1 MNRFTRGQH
10 HDRPRAVRALLER
23 PPAVIENG
31 WSDAVLAL
39 FSADPLL
46 EWVPVLGS
54 GSRPLAVAG
63 RPLGL
68 NVEPRLAGVERVE
81 PELSLPDA
89 ITRAMTRPASE
100 RLVPLLRCDSRDR
113 YVAVV
118 RVERIVAELAGAY
131 QAHSLPASQP

>member
-1 MNRFTRGQH
+1 MNRFSRDHEEGQ
-10 HDRPRAVRALLER
+10 RSVRALLER
-23 PPAVIENG
+23 PPSVKEKG

-39 FSADPLL
+39 FEADLTL

-68 NVEPRLAGVERVE
+68 NVEPRLGGVERVE
-81 PELSLPDA
+81 PDLSLPDA
-89 ITRAMTRPASE
+89 VRRALARPASE
-100 RLVPLLRCDSRDR
+100 RLVPLLRCDTRDR

-118 RVERIVAELAGAY
+118 RVERIIEELADAY
-131 QAHSLPASQP
+131 EAQPLPSPQS

>member
-1 MNRFTRGQH
+1 MNRFIRGQE
-10 HDRPRAVRALLER
+10 DGRPRTVRALLER
-23 PPAVIENG
+23 PPSVKEKG
-31 WSDAVLAL
+31 WSEAVLGL
-39 FSADPLL
+39 FAADPEL

-81 PELSLPDA
+81 PDETLPEA
-89 ITRAMTRPASE
+89 VGRALARPSWE
-100 RLVPLLRCDSRDR
+100 RLVPLLRCDSQER

-118 RVERIVAELAGAY
+118 RVERIIAELADAY
-131 QAHSLPASQP
+131 AAQSLPSPQS

>member
-1 MNRFTRGQH
+1 MTRFSRG
-10 HDRPRAVRALLER
+10 DEDERRSVRALLER
-23 PPAVIENG
+23 PPSVKEKG

-39 FSADPLL
+39 FEADPAL

-68 NVEPRLAGVERVE
+68 NVEPRLGGVERVE
-81 PELSLPDA
+81 PDLSLPEA
-89 ITRAMTRPASE
+89 VRRALARPASE
-100 RLVPLLRCDSRDR
+100 RLVPLLRCDTRDR

-118 RVERIVAELAGAY
+118 RVERIIDELADAY
-131 QAHSLPASQP
+131 EAQPLPSPQS